1 MRRSVVFGLLASLV
15 ASAALAAP
23 PPSPTVAI
31 ASGEVRGDWHGGVAG
46 YLGLPYAAPPVGP
59 LRWRA
64 PQPVQPWSGLRDARQ
79 FGAPCAQMAMDWNR
93 AVAGQS
99 REDCLYLNVWV
110 PPHRVGQV
118 LPVLV
123 FFPGGAYHGGS
134 ARGLSAIEPSYDGA
148 RLARRGVVVVT
159 ANYRLG
165 MFGFLAHPELS
176 AESPG
181 HGSGTYALMDQI
193 AALQWVQT
201 NISRFAGDPRNVTI
215 SGQSAGGYSVAALMT
230 APSARGLFAKAA
242 MLSGTALD
250 DTPVQPTL
258 REAEASGAT
267 FVAGL
272 GGRSV
277 ADLRQRS
284 AQQLIDAMAA
294 DPALR
299 KAEPR
304 TPVVDGDVLPEQPGL
319 VFRAGREAPVP
330 LLVGAT
336 ARDGD
341 FDAMGVTGTPKAAAS
356 AADPARPLAL
366 THNPAPLAAEGTQ
379 AVAAFY
385 AAYPDLAAE
394 AAKVYAAP
402 GLTRPV
408 DGDTIWAFQTDVT
421 FRCGAALTARWHAR
435 VAPTWRY
442 EFSHGYEPLGA
453 VHLWDLAYL
462 FGWRQPPADQP
473 RDVRLTDQI
482 QLYWTNFARTGSPNA
497 RGLPVWPQS
506 KPKPGAGAYLDFA
519 SDGAVGRTGP
529 RTAACDLFAAKVER
543 DLAALTPTGR

>member
-1 MRRSVVFGLLASLV
+1 MRGLMVLGLLFGLV
-15 ASAALAAP
+15 ASAAAAAP
-23 PPSPTVAI
+23 PAPTAAT
-31 ASGEVRGDWHGGVAG
+31 ASGQIRGELKAGVAS
-46 YLGLPYAAPPVGP
+46 YLGVPYAAPPTGP

-64 PQPVQPWSGLRDARQ
+64 PQPVQPWSGVRDARA
-79 FGAPCAQMAMDWNR
+79 FGAPCAQIAMDWNR

-110 PPHRVGQV
+110 PPHRAGEV
-118 LPVLV
+118 LPVLL

-148 RLARRGVVVVT
+148 RLARRGMVVVT

-193 AALQWVQT
+193 AALTWVQT
-201 NISRFAGDPRNVTI
+201 NIGRFAGDPRNVTL

-230 APSARGLFAKAA
+230 APHARGLFAKAV

-258 REAEASGAT
+258 KDAEASGAK
-267 FVAGL
+267 FAAGL
-272 GGRSV
+272 GGQSI

-284 AQQLIDAMAA
+284 AQQLIDAMMA

-319 VFRAGREAPVP
+319 VFQAGREAPVP
-330 LLVGAT
+330 LMVGAT

-341 FDAMGVTGTPKAAAS
+341 LDAMGVTGTPKAAAS
-356 AADPARPLAL
+356 AADLARPLAR
-366 THNPAPLAAEGTQ
+366 THKPAQIGAGAQ
-379 AVAAFY
+379 AVAEFY
-385 AAYPDLAAE
+385 AAYPDLATE
-394 AAKVYAAP
+394 AARVYGDP
-402 GLTRPV
+402 DLTRSV
-408 DGDTIWAFQTDVT
+408 DGDAIWAFQTDT
-421 FRCGAALTARWHAR
+421 YFRCGAALTARWHAR
-435 VAPTWRY
+435 LAPTWRY

-462 FGWRQPPADQP
+462 FGWRQAPADQP

-497 RGLPVWPQS
+497 KGLPVWPQS
-506 KPKPGAGAYLDFA
+506 KPQPGAGAYLDFA

-529 RTAACDLFAAKVER
+529 RAPACDIFATKVQR
-543 DLAALTPTGR
+543 DLAALTPTAR